1 MTAVWQKEEDNG
13 GRGGRE
19 EKEKE
24 GRKEGTKEGRKEGR
38 KEGAPLLKPR
48 DPHLARGEI

>member
-1 MTAVWQKEEDNG
+1 VPRSDGSLAEG
-13 GRGGRE
+13 GGQRRKRRTRGV
-19 EKEKE
+19 
-24 GRKEGTKEGRKEGR
+24 KEGRKEGR